1 MDHYPGTKWPD
12 EPEEMSMETTE
23 TKTATVS
30 VKGSVTVEDMGGGVY
45 RVDGSFVAGAPKM
58 LAEVSAALGIQP
70 KPRAPR
76 KAGKKEK

>member
-1 MDHYPGTKWPD
+1 MEGTEAK
-12 EPEEMSMETTE
+12 
-23 TKTATVS
+23 KTATVD
-30 VKGSVTVEDMGGGVY
+30 VKWSVTVEDMGGGVY

-76 KAGKKEK
+76 KVKKEPKAKP